1 MDINIAYRCTREKS
15 VSKINNKLNNNKNT
29 ARINDSMC
37 MSCLSTNL
45 VQSNGSHYQISVED
59 DFICING
66 TSLNGD
72 LEEVYFQPKQLM
84 ARGRKLIVKYTS
96 ELDGKAREILQTA
109 EITMH
114 AVDDKNNDTVL
125 SFSFP
130 GTWPMESRVRGSP
143 ETEPREQLPML
154 QEFFKQ
160 NVTRGRLIERI
171 VKTSD
176 VQSTNTNS
184 KRKIYSY
191 EYSVE
196 NKKHFPLP
204 EGDKLAPS
212 TQKEGRFGRP
222 M

>member
-15 VSKINNKLNNNKNT
+15 VVL
-29 ARINDSMC
+29 
-37 MSCLSTNL
+37 
-45 VQSNGSHYQISVED
+45 
-59 DFICING
+59 
-66 TSLNGD
+66 
-72 LEEVYFQPKQLM
+72 
-84 ARGRKLIVKYTS
+84 YT
-96 ELDGKAREILQTA
+96 
-109 EITMH
+109 
-114 AVDDKNNDTVL
+114 
-125 SFSFP
+125 FSFP

-176 VQSTNTNS
+176 VQSTNTNP

-196 NKKHFPLP
+196 NKKQGMRQNLYFVTD
-204 EGDKLAPS
+204 GI
-212 TQKEGRFGRP
+212 
-222 M
+222 